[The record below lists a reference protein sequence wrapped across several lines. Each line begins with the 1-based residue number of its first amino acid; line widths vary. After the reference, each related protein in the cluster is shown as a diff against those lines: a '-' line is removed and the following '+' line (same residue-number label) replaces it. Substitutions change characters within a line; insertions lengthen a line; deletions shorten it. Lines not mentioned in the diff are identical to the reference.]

1 MLSSRPV
8 PEIEGETLQ
17 TTEGE
22 LEHGNE
28 FLLTRLVE
36 CVAERYR
43 ETCNKGL
50 ENWILDKEL
59 MELLAVGTSMHRYF
73 TPEASATGEKE

>member
-1 MLSSRPV
+1 
-8 PEIEGETLQ
+8 
-17 TTEGE
+17 
-22 LEHGNE
+22 
-28 FLLTRLVE
+28 LLTRLVE
-36 CVAERYR
+36 CVAEAYR